1 MEVLF
6 LFVLIIFNGF
16 FAMSELALVTAK
28 RSRLT
33 KLADEGDKAAA
44 TAIKLGQDST
54 RFLSTIQ
61 VGITSI
67 GILNG
72 IIGENTLAEPLSLWL
87 QTFGMADKPSHI
99 VATAFVVITITYTTI
114 VIGELV
120 PKRLG
125 QLNPEGIA
133 CLVARPMLTLST
145 ITRPF
150 GRLLSASTDTV
161 LRLLGN
167 QPQTSPSVTEEE
179 IHALLEEGSE
189 AGVIEQHEHE
199 MVRNVFRLDDRQ
211 LGTLMVPRA
220 DIVFLDVSQPIEEN
234 IRRVIASEHS
244 RFPVCNG
251 GLQSLIGMV
260 NAKQLLSKTLRG
272 RLTEFTSHLQ
282 PCVYVPETLTGM
294 ELLEH
299 FRTSGSQ
306 MVFVVDE
313 YGEIQGLVTLQDMLE
328 AVTGEFVPKN
338 LEDSWAVQRQDGSWL
353 LDGLIPVPE
362 LKDTLELKSIP
373 EEDKG
378 LYHTLSG
385 LVMWLLGRM
394 PRTGDVMTW
403 ENWTLEIV
411 DLDGQRID
419 KVLASK
425 ISAEPEENDN
435 QATTT
440 TSENHEKASKPSEK
454 KL

>member
-1 MEVLF
+1 MEVLLLLF
-6 LFVLIIFNGF
+6 LIVVNGL
-16 FAMSELALVTAK
+16 FAMSEIALVTAK
-28 RSRLT
+28 RSRLS
-33 KLADEGDKAAA
+33 KLSEDGEKAASVA
-44 TAIKLGQDST
+44 MKLGQEPSS
-54 RFLSTIQ
+54 FLSTIQ
-61 VGITSI
+61 IGITSI

-72 IIGENTLAEPLSLWL
+72 IVGEGALAGPLAVKL
-87 QTFGMADKPSHI
+87 QTVGVDPEISHVI
-99 VATAFVVITITYTTI
+99 STVVVVLAITYITI

-125 QLNPEGIA
+125 LLNPEGIA
-133 CLVARPMLTLST
+133 CLVARPMRMLST

-150 GRLLSASTDTV
+150 GRLLTASTDAI
-161 LRLLGN
+161 LGLMGKH
-167 QPQTSPSVTEEE
+167 PQAMPSVTEEE
-179 IHALLEEGSE
+179 IHAMLEEGSE

-220 DIVFLDVSQPIEEN
+220 DIIFLDVSRPLEEN
-234 IRRVIASEHS
+234 ISRVTESEHS

-251 GLQSLIGMV
+251 GLQSLLGVV
-260 NAKQLLSKTLRG
+260 NAKQLLSKTLKG
-272 RLTEFTSHLQ
+272 GLTEFTSQLQ

-294 ELLEH
+294 ELLDH
-299 FRTSGSQ
+299 FRTSGTQ

-328 AVTGEFVPKN
+328 AVTGEFVPHN
-338 LEDSWAVQRQDGSWL
+338 LEDSWAIQRQDGSWL

-362 LKDTLELKSIP
+362 LKDTLELKGVP

-385 LVMWLLGRM
+385 LMMWLLGRM
-394 PRTGDVMTW
+394 PRTGDTMSW
-403 ENWTLEIV
+403 EEWNLEIV

-419 KVLASK
+419 KVLATRLSDNPK
-425 ISAEPEENDN
+425 PADGHSEEPSSAE
-435 QATTT
+435 
-440 TSENHEKASKPSEK
+440 
-454 KL
+454 